1 MKNLDDG
8 TLSEIIAM
16 AWADEVSFDAIE
28 ALHGLKEKEVKA
40 LMRSSLKSAS
50 YKVWRARVTGR
61 KAKHDGK
68 MRPRTINALSNSS
81 KMVNE
86 E

>member
-8 TLSEIIAM
+8 ILSEIIAM

-28 ALHGLKEKEVKA
+28 AVHELKEKEVKV
-40 LMRSSLKSAS
+40 LMRSTLKSGS
-50 YKVWRARVTGR
+50 YKVWRARVNGR
-61 KAKHDGK
+61 KAKHDCK